1 LPVSLEWRTFS
12 AGGTIVTKKITV
24 SKNGPYIVSGSV
36 PLAIQTIGVN
46 SKGDSTEWVEG
57 RAFASSPQY
66 ALCRCGQ
73 SKTKPFCDGT
83 HSKVGFDGTE
93 TASHA
98 PVAQQ
103 ANVLDGP
110 TMQLL
115 DAEVLCASARFC
127 DPHGKVGNQ
136 VKRTD
141 DERIRAQF
149 IRQVGSCPSGRL
161 IAVDKQTGEP
171 VEPKFPHSIGVVEDP
186 AQNCSGPLWV
196 RGGIALL
203 GADGQ
208 TYELRNR
215 MTLCRCGRSENK
227 PFCNGAHAADPK
239 FKDDI

>member
-1 LPVSLEWRTFS
+1 MTPKL
-12 AGGTIVTKKITV
+12 TV

-36 PLAIQTIGVN
+36 PLAIQTVGVDRN
-46 SKGDSTEWVEG
+46 GGSSEWVEG
-57 RAFASSPQY
+57 KAFASSPQY

-83 HSKVGFDGTE
+83 HSKVDFDGTE
-93 TASHA
+93 TATHV

-115 DAEVLCASARFC
+115 DAKVLCAFARFC
-127 DPHGKVGNQ
+127 DPHGQVWNQ
-136 VKRTD
+136 VEKTD

-149 IRQVGSCPSGRL
+149 ISQVGSCPSGRL

-171 VEPKFPHSIGVVEDP
+171 VEPEFPQSIGVVEDP

-196 RGGIALL
+196 RGGIAFIR
-203 GADGQ
+203 ADGQ
-208 TYELRNR
+208 TYEMRNR

-239 FKDDI
+239 FNDEI